1 MKFFKSEINRLV
13 KDEHGGEM
21 LEYALI
27 AGLIVVAC
35 IALIVTVGSKIQT
48 VWTNVGTALDNS
60 GTTTASTAGSS

>member
-35 IALIVTVGSKIQT
+35 IALIAVVGGKIKG
-48 VWTNVGTALDNS
+48 VWGNVSDALDS
-60 GTTTASTAGSS
+60 

>member
-35 IALIVTVGSKIQT
+35 IALIVTVGGKIQT
-48 VWTNVGTALDNS
+48 VWTNVSTGLENS
-60 GTTTASTAGSS
+60 GATTASTAGSS

>member
-35 IALIVTVGSKIQT
+35 IALIATVGGKIKG
-48 VWTNVGTALDNS
+48 VWQNVGDNL
-60 GTTTASTAGSS
+60 TTAGVADA